1 MTVTTPQLQPAREGA
16 FHGLASSVRRLS
28 ISQAIRRLLRM
39 ALLLLA
45 ARMLGVDVFGTYA
58 LVLTIVEMMS
68 IISGFGYMDFLTREV
83 AQRPETAVA
92 LGIKVAV
99 LRWGYMV
106 PSLGLALLALEAL
119 HFSRP
124 VLLNVSLLALT
135 LVPRAAAEAAQGVLK
150 GLERFSPLPWIELV
164 QGSFTLVT
172 AALFVS
178 VGYGLSG
185 VITGEI
191 LGATAGAALAI
202 SSVAGHASFVRSE
215 TPSLRKLM
223 RSTFAF
229 NIYPF
234 IVNVYD
240 RVDVVLLA
248 KLAGNFATGIYSLP
262 YRIFATLQIVP
273 YSIMGALLPGFSASA
288 AGHEVREKC
297 AAAMKILYLCALLL
311 LLATLTFT
319 DSVVLVLLGK
329 GYASSIVTLKILVW
343 AAAPAFLN
351 SALNTLLL
359 AAHREKCFLWTASV
373 CTVFNIG
380 ANLILIPRF
389 SFIAAAGVTV
399 ATECLLLAQNLY
411 LTRRFLGQAILPKD
425 AAGITAC
432 FVLALAAF
440 WVLGRG
446 GVPQIWAGSAVCL
459 AFAVFALQMFGGLPQ
474 ILAMAGGRRTP

>member
-1 MTVTTPQLQPAREGA
+1 MTVTTPQLQPARESA
-16 FHGLASSVRRLS
+16 FHGLAPSVRRLS
-28 ISQAIRRLLRM
+28 IAQVIRRLLRM

-83 AQRPETAVA
+83 AQHPETAWT
-92 LGIKVAV
+92 LGLKVAV
-99 LRWGYMV
+99 LRWGYIV

-119 HFSRP
+119 HFSTA

-135 LVPRAAAEAAQGVLK
+135 LVPRAAGEAAQGLLK
-150 GLERFSPLPWIELV
+150 GLERFAPLPWVELV
-164 QGSFTLVT
+164 QGTTVLAA
-172 AALFVS
+172 AALFVAR
-178 VGYGLSG
+178 GYGVRG
-185 VITGEI
+185 MIAGEI
-191 LGATAGAALAI
+191 LGVTAGAAFAI
-202 SSVAGHASFVRSE
+202 ASVIGHASFIRSE
-215 TPSLRKLM
+215 TPSLLELM

-248 KLAGNFATGIYSLP
+248 RLAGTFATGIYSLP
-262 YRIFATLQIVP
+262 YRIFATLQIIP

-288 AGHEVREKC
+288 AGLQAGEKC
-297 AAAMKILYLCALLL
+297 AAAMKVLYLSALLL
-311 LLATLTFT
+311 LLATLTFA
-319 DSVVLVLLGK
+319 DPVVLLLLGK
-329 GYASSIVTLKILVW
+329 GYAQSIVTLKILVW

-351 SALNTLLL
+351 GALNTLLL
-359 AAHREKCFLWTASV
+359 AAHREKAFLWTASV
-373 CTVFNIG
+373 CTVFNIA
-380 ANLILIPRF
+380 ANLILIPKF

-411 LTRRFLGQAILPKD
+411 LTRKYLGRTILPKD
-425 AAGITAC
+425 AGSITAF

-440 WVLGRG
+440 WALRY
-446 GVPQIWAGSAVCL
+446 GVPQLWAGSAVCL
-459 AFAVFALQMFGGLPQ
+459 AFAAFAVRMLGWLPRP
-474 ILAMAGGRRTP
+474 LAVAGGRRTL